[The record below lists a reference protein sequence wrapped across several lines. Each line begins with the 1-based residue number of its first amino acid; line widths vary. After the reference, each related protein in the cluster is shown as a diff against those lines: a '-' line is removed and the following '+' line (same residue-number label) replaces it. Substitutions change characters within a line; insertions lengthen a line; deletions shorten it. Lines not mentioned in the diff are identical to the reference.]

1 MKRDFRWKVFGQ
13 NRNPG
18 SEIPSE
24 LRYSSSFGFTV
35 MIGESLHRLLLT
47 RLDRMSHQPQLIFMW
62 VFFPRSLIGNETK
75 QSLTPESFQMLLSGT
90 RPSCLI
96 LVDKKFYCTIWGEN
110 SHWGF
115 LCKWKR
121 RSRRHYRVFM
131 SVLYHDHIRI
141 WKCWFFRG
149 EPENPE
155 PQSKVINQQQTKP
168 TYDIRLELNPATMAR
183 GECSHYCASPAAR
196 IESF

>member
-1 MKRDFRWKVFGQ
+1 
-13 NRNPG
+13 
-18 SEIPSE
+18 
-24 LRYSSSFGFTV
+24 
-35 MIGESLHRLLLT
+35 
-47 RLDRMSHQPQLIFMW
+47 MW

-183 GECSHYCASPAAR
+183 GECSHYCANPAAR
-196 IESF
+196 IESFWQKLLSGQASLFVFNICICLITCRVVVRKLFANTMSTKKSFGISCTWKCKTPSQER

>member
-1 MKRDFRWKVFGQ
+1 
-13 NRNPG
+13 
-18 SEIPSE
+18 
-24 LRYSSSFGFTV
+24 
-35 MIGESLHRLLLT
+35 
-47 RLDRMSHQPQLIFMW
+47 MW
-62 VFFPRSLIGNETK
+62 VFFPRSLIENETK

-96 LVDKKFYCTIWGEN
+96 LVAKKFYCTIWGGN

-168 TYDIRLELNPATMAR
+168 TYDIRLELNPGYNGAR
-183 GECSHYCASPAAR
+183 RVLSLLCQPCCPNREFLTKTAQWT
-196 IESF
+196 SFLVRV